1 MCENKSNNKSSEELK
16 NDLWRTLLCAGLAVF
31 AIWLLSWILIDVFIA
46 DSDRGTF
53 GDKFGAINA
62 LFSGLA
68 FAGLIVTLLYQKEEL
83 KLQREELRETRNELN
98 AQKLEFQEQNKTM
111 KRQRFENTFFN
122 MLSLQQEIVTK
133 LSYTCKRKQKT
144 GKRIPISGAYEYDFV
159 ESKYMGREVFEAL
172 YNETDVK
179 LKDSNQSYNG
189 GIKSIIK
196 NKGIVEFENICDISN
211 LDHYYRH
218 LYRLFKYVD
227 SSPLITKTKD
237 DDKDEYEERYDYA
250 CIIRSQLSD
259 YELVMLFYNC
269 LTSNGRAKF
278 KPLIEKYSIF
288 NNLREELLAKR
299 EHKKEYSEKAYDRY
313 AE

>member
-1 MCENKSNNKSSEELK
+1 MCNDKHNNEETKSQ
-16 NDLWRTLLCAGLAVF
+16 LWIWIII
-31 AIWLLSWILIDVFIA
+31 AIVGVIALWGLSWILIDKYI
-46 DSDRGTF
+46 DSPTGQGTF
-53 GDKFGAINA
+53 GDKFGAVNA

-83 KLQREELRETRNELN
+83 KLQREELAQTREELKG
-98 AQKLEFQEQNKTM
+98 QREEFEEQNKTM

-133 LSYTCKRKQKT
+133 LSYTWKHKQKT
-144 GKRIPISGAYEYDFV
+144 GKINPFGAYEYDFV

-172 YNETDVK
+172 YNEPDVK

-269 LTSNGRAKF
+269 LTANGLAKF

-288 NNLREELLAKR
+288 NNLRIELLADI
-299 EHKKEYSEKAYDRY
+299 EHKKLYDETAYNRY
-313 AE
+313 TE